1 MINSRRR
8 AIPAIAGLTILLL
21 VAIGLSQS
29 QLSDKE
35 LFKKAQ
41 SDSQA
46 NKFESAREALL
57 VIVQRAADKKK
68 NPDKKYTEL
77 LNSVNKKLA
86 EQEVAAGETS
96 CSRSDL
102 SDCQKK
108 LDSAKK
114 YDPAVA
120 AQLQTTFNAAL
131 AKLKQEHQATISLAE
146 GGNPQAALSKLA
158 ELAKY
163 GEFLPS
169 IKTDTERARGLYVQK
184 LAEEGNSLI
193 ANKQWDEAGSRFK
206 TIIGIMANNEAAKEG
221 LATVDRGRKAYSLS
235 SKVEE
240 QVKAGLYEEA
250 MDSIK
255 AASATYPEAKQ
266 EFNQIEKQINTTWTV
281 SLLSKVPDLIKSGE
295 ADYLKSLDAYLRL
308 QKAMELDPVNT
319 EARSFWEDATKNFTA
334 NSTQRAQTLADIS
347 DLSKIATAMVMKY
360 DIRRLAPDLIPVEDL
375 KDAMG
380 KFNRKRVSQLMLSV
394 ENVGSGATAEF
405 TQNIQARATSIIDRQ
420 SLKDLRLRTKEDYE
434 KDPHDDVLLQSLRPD
449 GKSYAALMTVSI
461 TKCDWKR
468 KSNDRSAEMKS
479 SYIDGTLQEPNPKW
493 DAQARR
499 VDEISKALNNPNRK
513 KDKPTP
519 EGYTAQT
526 LVDEK
531 EKLTRTPQFLT
542 KDKIV
547 EYPYQRIEYS
557 QNTEIEIDI
566 MLRDFGSKQEI
577 DHDSISY
584 THTDEGV
591 EIAGIKE
598 RDQKQ
603 LQNQPLRIPDKAQ
616 ALEEGLRFVRER
628 LDKILPRLTRSYTD
642 RFYAEGEKA
651 YKAGNIDDAVEAYLC
666 HWAFYGG
673 KVDPVQSSR
682 ITRIVR
688 QATGFDLE
696 KQGGNIMSE
705 LLKVLQ

>member
-1 MINSRRR
+1 MLNSRRR
-8 AIPAIAGLTILLL
+8 AIPVTAGLAIILL

-29 QLSDKE
+29 QLSDKD

-41 SDSQA
+41 TDSQA
-46 NKFESAREALL
+46 NKFESAREGLL

-68 NPDKKYTEL
+68 TPDKKYTEL

-86 EQEVAAGETS
+86 EQEVAAGEAS

-102 SDCQKK
+102 SDCRKK
-108 LDSAKK
+108 LDAAKK

-120 AQLQTTFNAAL
+120 GQLQTTFNAAL
-131 AKLKQEHQATISLAE
+131 AKIKQEHQATISLAE
-146 GGNPQAALSKLA
+146 NGNPQEALSKLT
-158 ELAKY
+158 ELAKFE
-163 GEFLPS
+163 EFLPS
-169 IKTDTERARGLYVQK
+169 IKADTERVRGLYVQK
-184 LAEEGNSLI
+184 LALEGNGFI
-193 ANKQWDEAGSRFK
+193 ANKQWDDAGSRFK
-206 TIIGIMANNEAAKEG
+206 TILGIAANNESAKVG
-221 LATVDRGRKAYSLS
+221 LATVDRGRKAYALS
-235 SKVEE
+235 SKVEG
-240 QVKAGLYEEA
+240 QIKAELYEEA
-250 MDSIK
+250 MESIK
-255 AASATYPEAKQ
+255 TANATYPEAKQ
-266 EFNQIEKQINTTWTV
+266 EFDQIEKQINKTWTA

-295 ADYLKSLDAYLRL
+295 SDYPKSLEAFLRL
-308 QKAMELDPVNT
+308 QRAMELDPANT
-319 EARSFWEDATKNFTA
+319 EARGLLEDATKNFTA

-380 KFNRKRVSQLMLSV
+380 KFNRKRVAQLMLSV
-394 ENVGSGATAEF
+394 ENVGSGATSEF

-434 KDPHDDVLLQSLRPD
+434 KDPHDDILLQSLRPD

-468 KSNDRSAEMKS
+468 KSNDRSSEMKS
-479 SYIDGTLQEPNPKW
+479 SYVDGSLQEPNPKW
-493 DAQARR
+493 EEQAKRM
-499 VDEISKALNNPNRK
+499 DGISKALNNPNRK

-531 EKLTRTPQFLT
+531 EKLTRIPQFLT
-542 KDKIV
+542 KDKVV
-547 EYPYQRIEYS
+547 EYPYQRVEYTQS
-557 QNTEIEIDI
+557 TEIEIDI
-566 MLRDFGSKQEI
+566 VLRDFGSKQEI

-584 THTDEGV
+584 KHTDEGV

-603 LQNQPLRIPDKAQ
+603 LQNQPLRMPDKAQ
-616 ALEEGLRFVRER
+616 ALEEGLRSVREN
-628 LDKILPRLTRSYTD
+628 LDKILPRLIRSYTD
-642 RFYAEGEKA
+642 RFFAEGEKA
-651 YKAGNIDDAVEAYLC
+651 YKAGSIEDAVEAYLC

-673 KVDPVQSSR
+673 KLDSAQSNRISR
-682 ITRIVR
+682 VVK
-688 QATGFDLE
+688 QATGFDIE
-696 KQGGNIMSE
+696 RQGSNIMSE